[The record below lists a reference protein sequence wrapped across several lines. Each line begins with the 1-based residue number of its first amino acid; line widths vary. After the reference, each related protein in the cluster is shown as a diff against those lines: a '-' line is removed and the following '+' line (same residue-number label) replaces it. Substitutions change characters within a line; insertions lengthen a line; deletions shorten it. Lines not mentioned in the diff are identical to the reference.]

1 MFKLFNFDAIIDKL
15 QIVGQFNKRSK
26 MALSLLQTLP
36 LLVFFALVFCNC
48 SGKEESV
55 LLSESVIS
63 NNKVDGPPFV
73 DLLLRRKRGRSTF
86 SSVRF
91 KTSIRKLEICA

>member
-1 MFKLFNFDAIIDKL
+1 
-15 QIVGQFNKRSK
+15 
-26 MALSLLQTLP
+26 MALSLLQTLSS
-36 LLVFFALVFCNC
+36 LVFFALVFCNC

-55 LLSESVIS
+55 LFSESVIS
-63 NNKVDGPPFV
+63 NDKGDGPPFD

-91 KTSIRKLEICA
+91 KTSIRKLETLLLHPEEKHVIIDHCSVVW